1 MIGGGAEETG
11 RVRLYARV
19 TGRVQGVGFR
29 WFCQRAASPRG
40 LGGWV
45 RNLPDGNVE
54 LEVEGPTGRIRD
66 FLGDV
71 QRGPVAA
78 RVDSV
83 VTEERLVQG
92 TDTFTIRY

>member
-1 MIGGGAEETG
+1 MTEGRPEEAG

-29 WFCQRAASPRG
+29 WFCQRAACLRG

-54 LEVEGPTGRIRD
+54 LEIEGPPGLVQD
-66 FLGDV
+66 FLGDL

-78 RVDSV
+78 RIRALL
-83 VTEERLVQG
+83 TEERVVQG